1 MVDQQHGSLSIRRQ
15 CELLNVNRNRLAPSP
30 AKATLDDVAL
40 MRLLDE
46 LHLNEPTVGTRG
58 MRRRLRRRFGYQI
71 GRDRIRR
78 LMRMMGI
85 QAMYPKP
92 RTSAPGKGHKI
103 YPYLL
108 RHLEVTRPNQVWCSD
123 ISYIPLPRG
132 FCYVVAIMDWYS
144 RKVLAWEV
152 SSTMDT
158 AFCVSAWNK
167 AVAYARCTPSIMNTD
182 QGSQFTS
189 AAWVDT
195 VKSDETKIS
204 MDGRGRWIDNVFIER
219 LWWSM
224 KYEDVY
230 LKSYA
235 SPREV
240 AQGLKKWFEKYN
252 TIRPHSS
259 LNDYTP
265 NEIYTGVELKH
276 AA

>member
-1 MVDQQHGSLSIRRQ
+1 MVDQQHSSLSIRRQ
-15 CELLNVNRNRLAPSP
+15 CELLSVNRNRLTPTSV
-30 AKATLDDVAL
+30 KATPDDVAL

-46 LHLNEPTVGTRG
+46 LHLNEPTAGTRG
-58 MRRRLRRRFGYQI
+58 MRRRLRRRFGVQT

-78 LMRMMGI
+78 LMRLMGI
-85 QAMYPKP
+85 RAMYPKP
-92 RTSAPGKGHKI
+92 RTSTPGKGHTI

-108 RHLEVTRPNQVWCSD
+108 RHLDVIRPNQVWCAD

-144 RKVLAWEV
+144 RRVLAWEV

-167 AVAYARCTPSIMNTD
+167 AVAHAGCLPSIMNTD

-189 AAWVDT
+189 NVWIDA
-195 VKSDETKIS
+195 VKSDKTRIS

-240 AQGLKKWFEKYN
+240 AQGLNQWFEKYN

-265 NEIYTGVELKH
+265 NEMYTGAELKH